1 MERSLDSN
9 LISSSRELRDFI
21 LSSVWR
27 DIRSEL
33 LLWLD
38 DIRSQLEVANEVEVL
53 RKLQGNA
60 EAVNRMLRLPEILAE
75 AAEID
80 NGRK

>member
-1 MERSLDSN
+1 MERFQDVN
-9 LISSSRELRDFI
+9 LISSSREFRDFI
-21 LSSVWR
+21 ISNIWR

-75 AAEID
+75 AAEIE
-80 NGRK
+80 NGR